1 MCKCE
6 RGRNFIIYLFLVVL
20 LITGVGYGLG
30 DECQVF
36 SSLCEESKC
45 SIFIPTISANDDI
58 HTFQVRER
66 NSVGL
71 RYVSSRNARSE
82 AGRLRGSL
90 AFLCVLAIL
99 SVFFRL
105 IHKVFVD
112 FKRLYVHDWFSII
125 LFMHNADGRKRFS

>member
-20 LITGVGYGLG
+20 LITGAGYGLG

-36 SSLCEESKC
+36 SSFYEKSES
-45 SIFIPTISANDDI
+45 SIFVPTISANDNI

-66 NSVGL
+66 NSVVL
-71 RYVSSRNARSE
+71 RYVSSRNNRSE
-82 AGRLRGSL
+82 VIRLRGSL

-105 IHKVFVD
+105 IQEVYVH
-112 FKRLYVHDWFSII
+112 FKRLYVHDWFSVI
-125 LFMHNADGRKRFS
+125 LFMQNADGRKRFS